1 VSGPAT
7 SITEPTRLTHLR
19 RDPGLRWHAAGIQTE
34 MTQNPDIKGI
44 YTPACG
50 VFLAAIEQT
59 LKSKDMLYPVGI
71 KSKKLT
77 LDGGGR

>member
-1 VSGPAT
+1 
-7 SITEPTRLTHLR
+7 
-19 RDPGLRWHAAGIQTE
+19 
-34 MTQNPDIKGI
+34 MTQNPDIKGS
-44 YTPACG
+44 YTPAGG